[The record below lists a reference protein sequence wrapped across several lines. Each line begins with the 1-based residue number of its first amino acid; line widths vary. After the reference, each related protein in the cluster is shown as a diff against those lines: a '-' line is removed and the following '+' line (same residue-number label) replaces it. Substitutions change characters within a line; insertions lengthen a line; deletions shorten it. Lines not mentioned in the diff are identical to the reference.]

1 MSWICPHQIN
11 DVCTRLRKKCQPS
24 QKGCVLE
31 GEVKFIDYQGDS
43 ENKKDL
49 RNEGRQDDKADSS
62 FIIQRRQ
69 RKNKK

>member
-11 DVCTRLRKKCQPS
+11 DECIRLRKKCQPS

-31 GEVKFIDYQGDS
+31 GGVKFIDYQENS
-43 ENKKDL
+43 ENTKDL
-49 RNEGRQDDKADSS
+49 RKEKRQDNKADSHLR
-62 FIIQRRQ
+62 IQRRQ